1 MAERVVALLGGDQRE
16 FQVVPALLAAG
27 WQVRVWGLPK
37 GKLAVGAI
45 CCETIAEAVN
55 GATVILLPLPGI
67 RENGRLHAPFAD
79 HPLVSAEDLA
89 GVPAGTPVVT
99 GVASAYLRN
108 LAAALRLSL
117 TEVAENDRIA
127 IPNAIPTAEGA
138 VQIAMEETSVT
149 VDGMRVLILGYGRV
163 GAALCDKLHALGARV
178 TVTNRGAGRFAAAV
192 RDGCA
197 VCPWRERR
205 EYLSGVEVV
214 FNTIPAPVIGR
225 SMLEKMEKNTV
236 IIDLASPPGGTDFAL
251 AAEFGVKTIHALGLP
266 GKVAPVTAGRILA
279 AFYPALLADLTNEK
293 RTGGDAYAER

>member
-37 GKLAVGAI
+37 AELADGAV
-45 CCETIAEAVN
+45 CCETAAEAVK
-55 GATVILLPLPGI
+55 GAAVILLPLPGI
-67 RENGRLHAPFAD
+67 RNNGRLHAPFAD
-79 HPLVSAEDLA
+79 HPLITEEDWA
-89 GVPAGTPVVT
+89 DVPAGTPVVT
-99 GVASAYLRN
+99 GVASVYLQN
-108 LAAALRLSL
+108 LAAALRLPL

-149 VDGMRVLILGYGRV
+149 VDGMRVLVLGYGRV

-178 TVTNRGAGRFAAAV
+178 TVTNRGVGRFAAAV

-197 VCPWRERR
+197 VCPWTERQSC
-205 EYLSGVEVV
+205 LSDVEVV
-214 FNTIPAPVIGR
+214 FNTIPAPVIER
-225 SMLEKMEKNTV
+225 SMLENMAKHTV

-251 AAEFGVKTIHALGLP
+251 ATEMGIKTIHALGLP

-279 AFYPALLADLTNEK
+279 AFYPALLADLIREN
-293 RTGGDAYAER
+293 RTGGDAYAE